1 MTELELLELLRDV
14 HGGYIRQADAFR
26 QGQLRIVK
34 KKHPMV
40 TALQILSTAAM
51 FVAILGAD
59 TAATAKVTL
68 KAAVSDASSMAG
80 AVTLD
85 KTAEYTAQSATD
97 ADNKL
102 LVLDVIEPGKRY
114 VRPLIDRATA
124 NADILALL
132 AIRYNGMGVP
142 SEMGDV
148 LARSVATA

>member
-1 MTELELLELLRDV
+1 MQNCFALEHLLTVAKAEVAAASTNVTDAAV
-14 HGGYIRQADAFR
+14 VDMKGYNAVA
-26 QGQLRIVK
+26 
-34 KKHPMV
+34 
-40 TALQILSTAAM
+40 

-85 KTAEYTAQSATD
+85 KTAEYTAQSETD
-97 ADNKL
+97 ADDKL

-114 VRPLIDRATA
+114 VRPLIDRETA

-148 LARSVATA
+148 LARSVATV